1 LPKGEIYIII
11 KGVKQIGK
19 IVRVI
24 VSISGRQ
31 RGTIGVVCSSQ
42 HSRQS
47 DTSYNNQEGQRMD
60 LV

>member
-31 RGTIGVVCSSQ
+31 RGKIEGVVCSSQ
-42 HSRQS
+42 RSRQS
-47 DTSYNNQEGQRMD
+47 DT
-60 LV
+60 